1 MLISL
6 TANPS
11 GIVITDGFHHSKKL
25 EIVHHNLHSPF
36 FKVECAIDDS
46 QLIVGVVILFL
57 IYAAGL
63 TSGILF
69 LKMLSFL
76 PVFYFL
82 FLYYINR
89 KEFLRIQKI
98 D

>member
-1 MLISL
+1 VLISL
-6 TANPS
+6 PANPS
-11 GIVITDGFHHSKKL
+11 EIVITDGFHYSKKL
-25 EIVHHNLHSPF
+25 EVVHTHYL
-36 FKVECAIDDS
+36 KIECAIDDS
-46 QLIVGVVILFL
+46 QLIVGIIILFI

-69 LKMLSFL
+69 LKVLSFL

-89 KEFLRIQKI
+89 KEFLRIQKN
-98 D
+98 